1 VAVTTVGFAEI
12 SGLVGNTGSK
22 TAFTYL
28 GTGSGSTIFAAS
40 QTALVSENTGTG
52 IDRKSATVSQTTT
65 DGGSN
70 NTLTLSAT
78 WVVAG
83 ATTIREVAVFNGA
96 YGGSPN
102 VMGARS
108 VLAANKVL
116 AALESYALTYNIKFA

>member
-28 GTGSGSTIFAAS
+28 GTGSGSTAMVAGD
-40 QTALVSENTGTG
+40 TTLGSENTGTG
-52 IDRKSATVSQTTT
+52 IDRKAANVSQTSS
-65 DGGSN
+65 GGTN
-70 NTLTLSAT
+70 NTLTLAASWT
-78 WVVAG
+78 VAG
-83 ATTIREVAVFNGA
+83 ATTIREVGVFNGA

-108 VLAANKVL
+108 VLTANKVL
-116 AALESYALTYNIKFA
+116 AALESYALTYNIKFS

>member
-12 SGLVGNTGSK
+12 SGLAGNVGSK

-28 GTGSGSTIFAAS
+28 GNGSGSTAFAAS

-52 IDRKSATVSQTTT
+52 SDRVAATVAQATTT
-65 DGGSN
+65 GAND
-70 NTLTLSAT
+70 TLRLSTT
-78 WVVAG
+78 WTVSA
-83 ATTIREVAVFNGA
+83 AKTIREVAVFNGA

-108 VLAANKVL
+108 VLAADKVL
-116 AALESYALTYNIKFA
+116 ASGESYALTYNIKFA